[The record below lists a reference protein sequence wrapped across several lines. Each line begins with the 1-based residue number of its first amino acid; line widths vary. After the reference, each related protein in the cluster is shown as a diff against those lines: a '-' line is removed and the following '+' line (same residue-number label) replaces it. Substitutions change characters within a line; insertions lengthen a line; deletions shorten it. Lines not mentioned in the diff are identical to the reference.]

1 MMTIPNVR
9 IAVVDDDF
17 RVREALTELLESDGH
32 VVRPF
37 ASAQAF
43 LEAEALSEVDCLILD
58 IGMPVV
64 SGFDLRS
71 RARAERPNI
80 PVIFIT
86 ARDRETD
93 LLRAEAGG
101 HDGFFRKPFDGNA
114 LLNAITEA
122 VSRRDPPI

>member
-1 MMTIPNVR
+1 MTTIRSNR

-32 VVRPF
+32 VVLPF

-43 LEAEALSEVDCLILD
+43 LGAAALSEVDCLILD
-58 IGMPVV
+58 VGMPVV
-64 SGFDLRS
+64 SGLDLCS
-71 RARAERPNI
+71 RVRAERPSI

-86 ARDRETD
+86 ARDRDTD

-114 LLNAITEA
+114 LLNAITAA
-122 VSRRDPPI
+122 VSRREPPA